1 MFLYQDDNRLSA
13 QLSRGDIAAFNALY
27 YKYYKAVFSN
37 IFKLVQQQQAAE
49 DIMQE
54 VFAALWTHRE
64 RIDREKSVGGWLFVV
79 SYNKAIRFLHRSVRE
94 RLRLHGQLT
103 MDIAETKGDDTEAVE
118 YQYRL
123 INEAIENLPLRKK
136 RVFILCKL
144 EGKTYE
150 EAALALGISRHTV
163 KEYVSASL
171 QFIKD
176 YALSRHALDTPLSLP
191 FLITF
196 VNYLVTR

>member
-1 MFLYQDDNRLSA
+1 MFPHQDDTRLSA
-13 QLSRGDIAAFNALY
+13 RLSRGDIAAFNALY

-37 IFKLVQQQQAAE
+37 VFKLVQQQQAAE

-54 VFAALWTHRE
+54 VFASLWTHRD
-64 RIDREKSVGGWLFVV
+64 RIDQERTVGGWLFVV
-79 SYNKAIRFLHRSVRE
+79 SYNKALQFLHRSVRE
-94 RLRLHGQLT
+94 KVRLHGEFT
-103 MDIAETKGDDTEAVE
+103 MEIAEIIEDDPETVE

-123 INEAIENLPLRKK
+123 INEAIENLSPQKK

-176 YALSRHALDTPLSLP
+176 YSLSRHTFNAPLTLSL
-191 FLITF
+191 
-196 VNYLVTR
+196 LVTFINHL